1 MLDKP
6 VAPKKG
12 QTMALGLLAGLV
24 LGSGAALVFDRK
36 QGLIWNESEI
46 KQILDIPILVHL
58 DQYSNHEIED
68 NLQPLIQGPL
78 AGNGSVAILSSS
90 SGSSEIES
98 IFKQQLKSRLT
109 WQPFKD
115 INSLNQALNCD
126 YILIE
131 LQFGNFTRKDLKLL
145 RSQYE
150 LLALKPIGIILS

>member
-1 MLDKP
+1 
-6 VAPKKG
+6 
-12 QTMALGLLAGLV
+12 
-24 LGSGAALVFDRK
+24 
-36 QGLIWNESEI
+36 
-46 KQILDIPILVHL
+46 VHL
-58 DQYSNHEIED
+58 DQHSNHEIED

-98 IFKQQLKSRLT
+98 IFKQQLKNRLT

-115 INSLNQALNCD
+115 VNSLNQALNCD
-126 YILIE
+126 YILID